1 MSTLDPKNLYQQI
14 KPDEDEDIAVSTDD
28 VAMLDED
35 DPAQPK
41 NDEKKVDKGL
51 DLTSTVQP
59 DPSLDNASGQ
69 MVYSSIYNEF
79 QKGQDEDADVNL
91 SNNPRGVQLIK
102 AFQKAENLDVT
113 GELNDDTVI
122 RLEDYDK
129 DRIFNEQ
136 FQKLENIRIQENEKF
151 PSIIEG
157 IPKYRFKSAYWKNK
171 NVDNMTSSELSVYQD
186 FLKDVDIKLS
196 GTVNS
201 TQPLRWDLDDDAVNL
216 DDPTQML
223 GKIEPLG
230 YNPRGLIKSM
240 SI

>member
-1 MSTLDPKNLYQQI
+1 
-14 KPDEDEDIAVSTDD
+14 
-28 VAMLDED
+28 
-35 DPAQPK
+35 
-41 NDEKKVDKGL
+41 
-51 DLTSTVQP
+51 
-59 DPSLDNASGQ
+59 
-69 MVYSSIYNEF
+69 
-79 QKGQDEDADVNL
+79 
-91 SNNPRGVQLIK
+91 
-102 AFQKAENLDVT
+102 
-113 GELNDDTVI
+113 I
-122 RLEDYDK
+122 RLDDYDK

-230 YNPRGLIKSM
+230 YNPRELKKSQGKVTQKTYDPELGERVDKEYEYITHSGTGSLTAQDVSSAQLGAKIQNEFGEEYVGIQKMMNYSLNGLDNNTDYSSGYHTIYM
-240 SI
+240 DDDAGNIN